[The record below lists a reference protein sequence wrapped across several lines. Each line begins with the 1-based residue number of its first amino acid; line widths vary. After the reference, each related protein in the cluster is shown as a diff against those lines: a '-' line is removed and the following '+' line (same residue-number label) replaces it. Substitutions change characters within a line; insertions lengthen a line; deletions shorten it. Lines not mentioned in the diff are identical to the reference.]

1 VGAQLAGST
10 YQNLPL
16 AYQQIIFDAGSTV
29 YSGMVGV
36 VVDGNAEAVRQVK
49 AAGGTIDEFD
59 SGTADLIDEAQ
70 EAQFD
75 ELVAGGLLGDDL
87 DARIQES
94 LSTWQSAADEAGVED
109 EGSFETVDEWWE
121 RGDADFAAIGDALY
135 EQSALAHRPE

>member
-1 VGAQLAGST
+1 
-10 YQNLPL
+10 
-16 AYQQIIFDAGSTV
+16 
-29 YSGMVGV
+29 MVGV